1 MRIIQHALAAI
12 VLAALALPHPAP
24 AANAPK
30 AARKAASV
38 EAILITASNKK
49 GGVDPKLA
57 AYAAHLKRNFPFDTF
72 RHSGG
77 GGASLPS
84 GGRATI
90 NLPGGQRLEL
100 EDDPDTG
107 IRLKVYW
114 MVGSEV
120 VISTTLTLNP
130 GIPAALARRPADDGD
145 VPIVLLI
152 AR

>member
-1 MRIIQHALAAI
+1 MRIIQLVLALA
-12 VLAALALPHPAP
+12 VLALPHAAT

-30 AARKAASV
+30 AAKGARATSV
-38 EAILITASNKK
+38 HAILITASNKH
-49 GGVDPKLA
+49 GGVDRKLA
-57 AYAAHLKRNFPFDTF
+57 PFEAHLKRNFPFDTF
-72 RHSGG
+72 RHTGEG
-77 GGASLPS
+77 TASLPN

-100 EDDPDTG
+100 EDDPDSG

-145 VPIVLLI
+145 VPVVLLV

>member
-1 MRIIQHALAAI
+1 MRRIIQLTLA
-12 VLAALALPHPAP
+12 VMLAALVLPPAAP

-30 AARKAASV
+30 AAKKSASV
-38 EAILITASNKK
+38 QAILITASNKK

-57 AYAAHLKRNFPFDTF
+57 AYAAHLKRVFPFDTF
-72 RHSGG
+72 RYSGEG
-77 GGASLPS
+77 AASLPN
-84 GGRATI
+84 GGHATI
-90 NLPGGQRLEL
+90 NLSGGQRLEL

-107 IRLKVYW
+107 IRMKVYW

-120 VISTTLTLNP
+120 VVSTTLTLNA
-130 GIPAALARRPADDGD
+130 GIPAALARRPAGDGD